1 MTLLLD
7 VVAGVGALLIV
18 VLGLA
23 IVLGVLDV
31 INLAH
36 TGFMAVGVYAAVSLT
51 GHGWPFWVAVV
62 GAMAVSALAGL
73 LVELL
78 VIRRLYARPL
88 ETILA
93 TWGLSLVITQA
104 LTLGYGHNNQTLDS
118 PEGGATNVLGLVR
131 YPTYRL
137 LLIAVAVVMVIAL
150 AVLLRYTRA
159 GLTIRMVQANDIL
172 AQGVGIRVGH
182 IRAVTFVVGCAL
194 AGLAGALLG
203 PTQAINPNYALSLV
217 ASAFLAVLLAGR
229 QLSGLVLGCIVL
241 GTVQILFGRWFNPIY
256 SSSASILV
264 AVALLRLRPEGLTW
278 RRA

>member
-7 VVAGVGALLIV
+7 VVTAIGVLLIV

-23 IVLGVLDV
+23 VVLGVLDV

-36 TGFMAVGVYAAVSLT
+36 TGFMAVGVYAAVT
-51 GHGWPFWVAVV
+51 ATAHGWPFWAAVV
-62 GAMAVSALAGL
+62 AAVLVSGLAGL
-73 LVELL
+73 VVELL

-93 TWGLSLVITQA
+93 TWGLSLVIIQA
-104 LTLGYGHNNQTLDS
+104 LTLGYGHNNQALDQPVDGS
-118 PEGGATNVLGLVR
+118 TSLLGTH

-137 LLIAVAVVMVIAL
+137 IIVGVAVVLVLGL

-159 GLTIRMVQANDIL
+159 GLTIRMVQANDVL
-172 AQGVGIRVGH
+172 ARGVGIRVGL

-203 PTQAINPNYALSLV
+203 PTQAINPNYAVSLV

-229 QLSGLVLGCIVL
+229 RLSGLAVGCVVLGA
-241 GTVQILFGRWFNPIY
+241 VQILFGHWFNPVY
-256 SSSASILV
+256 SSTAMIVV
-264 AVALLRLRPEGLTW
+264 AVVLLRLRPEGLTW
-278 RRA
+278 RHA